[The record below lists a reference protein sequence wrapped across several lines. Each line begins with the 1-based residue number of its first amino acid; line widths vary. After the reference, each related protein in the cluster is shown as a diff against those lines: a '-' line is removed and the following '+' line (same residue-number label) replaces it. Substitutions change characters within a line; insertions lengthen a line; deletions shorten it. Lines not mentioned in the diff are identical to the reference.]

1 MTTDLFHDRRVTGG
15 LLAEIAAL
23 ARKIPSPVRLMEVC
37 GTHTMAIHR
46 HGLKVLL
53 REAGVEMISG
63 PGCPV
68 CITPDG
74 FHEAAIRLVTER
86 ENLILATFGD
96 MTRIPTRLGS
106 LQTAVPAR
114 NSAVKIVYSPA
125 EALDQARLNPSKD
138 IVFFGTGFETTIPA
152 ITVIAAQALAEKRS
166 RFSVLTAFWTIP
178 PPLRAILTSWEIRI
192 SGFLYPGHVSVVIG
206 LEPYAFVAR
215 EFGLPGA
222 VTGFEPADILLGVRS
237 VLEQIR
243 DGRPRVENAYA
254 RVVRA
259 EGNPAARAVMENE
272 LEPYDALWRGLGRI
286 PGSGLR
292 FKPHAA
298 PVDAAVRYGLRPAED
313 ASDAPGCRC
322 GEVLRGVLD
331 PPRCALFGRTC
342 TPDHPRGPCM
352 VSLEGS
358 CLVHHKYRGPGPASK
373 RKS

>member
-1 MTTDLFHDRRVTGG
+1 MTTDLFNDRRVTTG
-15 LLAEIAAL
+15 LLQEIAGL
-23 ARKIPSPVRLMEVC
+23 AGGMTDPVRLMEVC

-46 HGLKVLL
+46 HGLKDLL
-53 REAGVEMISG
+53 LDAGVDMISG

-86 ENLILATFGD
+86 EGFILATFGD

-106 LQTAVPAR
+106 LQTTVPAR
-114 NSAVKIVYSPA
+114 GSSVKTVYSPA
-125 EALDQARLNPSKD
+125 EALDLSRRHPDKD
-138 IVFFGTGFETTIPA
+138 VVFFGAGFETTIPA
-152 ITVIAAQALAEKRS
+152 ITLTALQALKENRN

-178 PPLRAILTSWEIRI
+178 APLRAILTAGEIKI
-192 SGFLYPGHVSVVIG
+192 SGFLYPGHVSAIIG

-222 VTGFEPADILLGVRS
+222 ITGFEPADILLGIRA

-243 DGRPRVENAYA
+243 DGRPGVVNAYP
-254 RVVRA
+254 RVVRTD
-259 EGNPAARAVMENE
+259 GNPAARALLEEE
-272 LEPYDALWRGLGRI
+272 LEPVDALWRGLGRI

-292 FKPHAA
+292 FRSRNARA
-298 PVDAAVRYGLRPAED
+298 DAAAIYGLHPADD

-342 TPDHPRGPCM
+342 TPDNPRGPCM

-358 CLVHHKYRGPGPASK
+358 CLVHYKYRGPRPAGK
-373 RKS
+373 RTS